1 MSQGKPSVF
10 NRMSSGPRQP
20 LQESFLG
27 PQNES
32 MLERLLYQD
41 MQRRL
46 GNDLSEKQRERL
58 VKTVRHYMKE
68 IQDTLPAESVQIK
81 NKEVLT
87 AVVPDYLSYI
97 RRSSISINT
106 NTNTNTNNRSDD
118 DSMRLD
124 VGTRFSQLQNER
136 NPKKASIPAPPDF
149 RVALND
155 EGPISMG
162 IFEEIKKQR
171 DDEQRRADELIASR
185 INSDRSFQQVRE
197 TAATTIEQ
205 QLVTRDMSRQS
216 VQRESANEFANR
228 IVPADPRRMFMKDV
242 LEGNPAGTNIGG
254 TSLESIFRSSNPME
268 RSGLGN
274 TNMTLALPGPE
285 RTRPSLPQDNLIPQ
299 DDILTYKENEYNLFI
314 WSADRDWLNDSRTRD
329 SGQNRY
335 NFVVNFDPANNRPG
349 QLFGVNAAAS
359 IKFKNITRIEFVK
372 AILPVEGINNVVRK
386 LGTTTYDASL
396 NVNIL
401 SFPYLNLYVKELDN
415 NGYGTDFYFE
425 RSFGTLQYDANWIS
439 DNSVTTKGGFL
450 AMIPKFLKCQKVY
463 HPTPLSTLQKMSIR
477 LERPNGNLVSDIPDT
492 FDVSGFIS
500 SKFLGSC
507 PAGSVTTNT
516 KYLDTSGYYI
526 WIETSAFFSRFAVK
540 TGDWVRF
547 QGLTMP
553 PSYTG
558 NAGAIQDFINYI
570 QTNDH
575 LVVGI
580 AFNRKSGAVSYYT
593 DGNNTVGYAN
603 YIIIQSRF
611 NDPTT
616 GSVTPTFFG
625 GLGSAANDTFLS
637 GLCGNKLTAG
647 KFINLSHQTHL
658 VFRVITRDLDSTSR
672 LRPDNL

>member
-1 MSQGKPSVF
+1 
-10 NRMSSGPRQP
+10 MSSGPRQTAV
-20 LQESFLG
+20 ESFLG
-27 PQNES
+27 SQNEA

-41 MQRRL
+41 MQRRV

-58 VKTVRHYMKE
+58 VKTVRHYMRE
-68 IQDTLPAESVQIK
+68 VHENLPGESVQLK

-97 RRSSISINT
+97 RRSSVSMK
-106 NTNTNTNNRSDD
+106 SED
-118 DSMRLD
+118 DSMKLD
-124 VGTRFSQLQNER
+124 VSTRFSQLQTER
-136 NPKKASIPAPPDF
+136 NPKKSSPPAPPDF
-149 RVALND
+149 RIPLND

-171 DDEQRRADELIASR
+171 DEEQRRADELITTR
-185 INSDRSFQQVRE
+185 INSDRSFQQVRD
-197 TAATTIEQ
+197 TAASTVEQ
-205 QLVTRDMSRQS
+205 QLANREFSRQS

-228 IVPADPRRMFMKDV
+228 IVTPDPRRMFMKDV
-242 LEGNPAGTNIGG
+242 LDGNPGGTNIGG
-254 TSLESIFRSSNPME
+254 TSLESIFRSTNPME

-372 AILPVEGINNVVRK
+372 AILPVEGLNNIVRK

-439 DNSVTTKGGFL
+439 DNSITTKGGYL

-477 LERPNGNLVSDIPDT
+477 LERPNGTLVSDIPDT

-500 SKFLGSC
+500 SKYLGSC

-516 KYLDTSGYYI
+516 KYVDTSGYYI
-526 WIETSAFFSRFAVK
+526 WIETSSYFSRFAVN

-547 QGLTMP
+547 QGLTLP
-553 PSYTG
+553 ASYTG
-558 NAGAIQDFINYI
+558 NQAASQDLLNWI

-580 AFNRKSGAVSYYT
+580 AYNRRSAAGVSYFT

-616 GSVTPTFFG
+616 GSILPTAFG
-625 GLGSAANDTFLS
+625 GLGSSANDTFLS

>member
-1 MSQGKPSVF
+1 
-10 NRMSSGPRQP
+10 MSSGPRQP
-20 LQESFLG
+20 LVESFLG

-41 MQRRL
+41 MQRRI
-46 GNDLSEKQRERL
+46 GNDLTEKQRERL

-68 IQDTLPAESVQIK
+68 VQDTVPGESVQYK
-81 NKEVLT
+81 NTEVLK

-97 RRSSISINT
+97 RRSSV
-106 NTNTNTNNRSDD
+106 
-118 DSMRLD
+118 SMKSEDETMKLD
-124 VGTRFSQLQNER
+124 VSTRFSQLQNER
-136 NPKKASIPAPPDF
+136 NSKKSAPPAPPDF
-149 RVALND
+149 RIPLND

-171 DDEQRRADELIASR
+171 EEEQRRADELIANR
-185 INSDRSFQQVRE
+185 LNSDRSFQQGRE
-197 TAATTIEQ
+197 SAAAGIEQ
-205 QLVTRDMSRQS
+205 QLATREMSRQS
-216 VQRESANEFANR
+216 IQRESANEFAAR
-228 IVPADPRRMFMKDV
+228 MVPPDPRRTFMKDV
-242 LEGNPAGTNIGG
+242 LDGNPAGTGVGG
-254 TSLESIFRSSNPME
+254 TSLESIFRSTNPME
-268 RSGLGN
+268 RSGLG
-274 TNMTLALPGPE
+274 TANMTLALPGPE
-285 RTRPSLPQDNLIPQ
+285 RTRPALPQDNLIPQ
-299 DDILTYKENEYNLFI
+299 EDILTYKENEYNLFI

-329 SGQNRY
+329 SVQNRY

-372 AILPVEGINNVVRK
+372 AILPVEGVNNIVRK
-386 LGTTTYDASL
+386 LGTSTYDVSL

-425 RSFGTLQYDANWIS
+425 RAFGTLQYDANWIS
-439 DNSVTTKGGFL
+439 DNNVTTKGGYL

-477 LERPNGNLVSDIPDT
+477 IERPNGNLVSDIPDT
-492 FDVSGFIS
+492 FDVSGVIS
-500 SKFLGSC
+500 SKYLGSC
-507 PAGSVTTNT
+507 PAGSVTTGT
-516 KYLDTSGYYI
+516 KYGDTSGYYF
-526 WIETSAFFSRFAVK
+526 WIETSSYFSRFAVN

-547 QGLTMP
+547 QGLSFP
-553 PSYTG
+553 SSYTG
-558 NAGAIQDFINYI
+558 NQAALQDFINWL

-575 LVVGI
+575 LVVGV
-580 AFNRKSGAVSYYT
+580 AYNRRSGLGVSYYT

-616 GSVTPTFFG
+616 GSVLPTVFG
-625 GLGSAANDTFLS
+625 GLSSSANDTFLS
-637 GLCGNKLTAG
+637 SLCGNKLTAG

>member
-1 MSQGKPSVF
+1 
-10 NRMSSGPRQP
+10 MSSGPRQP
-20 LQESFLG
+20 LVESFLG

-41 MQRRL
+41 MQRRI
-46 GNDLSEKQRERL
+46 GNDLTEKQRERL

-68 IQDTLPAESVQIK
+68 VQDTVPGESVQYK
-81 NKEVLT
+81 NTEVLK

-97 RRSSISINT
+97 RRSSV
-106 NTNTNTNNRSDD
+106 
-118 DSMRLD
+118 SMKSEDETMKLD
-124 VGTRFSQLQNER
+124 VSTRFSQLQNER
-136 NPKKASIPAPPDF
+136 NSKKSAPPAPPDF
-149 RVALND
+149 RIPLND

-171 DDEQRRADELIASR
+171 EEEQRRADELIANR
-185 INSDRSFQQVRE
+185 LNSDRSFQQGRE
-197 TAATTIEQ
+197 SAAAGIEQ
-205 QLVTRDMSRQS
+205 QLATREMSRQS
-216 VQRESANEFANR
+216 IQRESANEFAAR
-228 IVPADPRRMFMKDV
+228 MVPPDPRRTFMKDV
-242 LEGNPAGTNIGG
+242 LDGNPAGTGVGG
-254 TSLESIFRSSNPME
+254 TSLESIFRSTNPME
-268 RSGLGN
+268 RSGLGT

-285 RTRPSLPQDNLIPQ
+285 RTRPALPQDNLIPQ
-299 DDILTYKENEYNLFI
+299 EDILTYKENEYNLFI

-329 SGQNRY
+329 SVQNRY

-372 AILPVEGINNVVRK
+372 AILPVEGVNNIVRK
-386 LGTTTYDASL
+386 LGTSTYDVSL

-425 RSFGTLQYDANWIS
+425 RAFGTLQYDANWIS
-439 DNSVTTKGGFL
+439 DNNVTTKGGYL

-477 LERPNGNLVSDIPDT
+477 IERPNGNLVSDIPDT
-492 FDVSGFIS
+492 FDVSGVIS
-500 SKFLGSC
+500 SKYLGSC
-507 PAGSVTTNT
+507 PAGSVTTGT
-516 KYLDTSGYYI
+516 KYGDTSGYYF
-526 WIETSAFFSRFAVK
+526 WIETSSYFSRFAVN

-547 QGLTMP
+547 QGLSFP
-553 PSYTG
+553 SSYTG
-558 NAGAIQDFINYI
+558 NQAALQDFINWL

-575 LVVGI
+575 LVVGV
-580 AFNRKSGAVSYYT
+580 AYNRRSGLGVSYYT

-616 GSVTPTFFG
+616 GSVLPTVFG
-625 GLGSAANDTFLS
+625 GLSSSANDTFLS
-637 GLCGNKLTAG
+637 SLCGNKLTAG

>member
-1 MSQGKPSVF
+1 
-10 NRMSSGPRQP
+10 MSSGPRQTVV
-20 LQESFLG
+20 ESFLG

-41 MQRRL
+41 MQRRV
-46 GNDLSEKQRERL
+46 GNDLTEKQRERL
-58 VKTVRHYMKE
+58 VKTVRHYMREVQEKV
-68 IQDTLPAESVQIK
+68 PGESVQVK

-97 RRSSISINT
+97 RRSSVSMK
-106 NTNTNTNNRSDD
+106 SED
-118 DSMRLD
+118 DSIKLD
-124 VGTRFSQLQNER
+124 VSTRFSQLQNER
-136 NPKKASIPAPPDF
+136 NPKKSAPPAPPDF
-149 RVALND
+149 RIPLND
-155 EGPISMG
+155 EGPVSMG

-171 DDEQRRADELIASR
+171 DDEQRRADEMIATR
-185 INSDRSFQQVRE
+185 ISSDRNFQQGRE
-197 TAATTIEQ
+197 TAAASVEQ
-205 QLVTRDMSRQS
+205 QLSTRELSRQS
-216 VQRESANEFANR
+216 VQRESANEFASR
-228 IVPADPRRMFMKDV
+228 MVAPDPRRMFMKDV
-242 LEGNPAGTNIGG
+242 LEGNPAGTAIGG
-254 TSLESIFRSSNPME
+254 TTLESIFRSSNPME
-268 RSGLGN
+268 RSGLAN

-285 RTRPSLPQDNLIPQ
+285 RTRPALPQDNLIPQ

-329 SGQNRY
+329 SVQNRY

-372 AILPVEGINNVVRK
+372 AILPVEGVNNIVRK
-386 LGTTTYDASL
+386 LGTTTYDVSL

-439 DNSVTTKGGFL
+439 DNSVTTKGGYL

-492 FDVSGFIS
+492 FDVSGLVS
-500 SKFLGSC
+500 SKYLGSC
-507 PAGSVTTNT
+507 PAGSVTSTT
-516 KYLDTSGYYI
+516 KYVDTSGYYI
-526 WIETSAFFSRFAVK
+526 WIETSSYFSRFAVN

-553 PSYTG
+553 ASYTG
-558 NAGAIQDFINYI
+558 NQAAIQDMLNWL

-575 LVVGI
+575 LVVGV
-580 AFNRKSGAVSYYT
+580 AYNRKVATTGVSYYT

-616 GSVTPTFFG
+616 GSILPTAFG
-625 GLGSAANDTFLS
+625 GLGSSANDTFLS
-637 GLCGNKLTAG
+637 SLCGNKLTAG

-658 VFRVITRDLDSTSR
+658 VFRIITRDLDSTSR

>member
-1 MSQGKPSVF
+1 
-10 NRMSSGPRQP
+10 MSSGPRQTVV
-20 LQESFLG
+20 ESFLG

-41 MQRRL
+41 MQRRI
-46 GNDLSEKQRERL
+46 GNDLTEKQRERL
-58 VKTVRHYMKE
+58 VKTVRHYMREVHDKA
-68 IQDTLPAESVQIK
+68 PGESVQFK

-87 AVVPDYLSYI
+87 AVVPDYLSYV
-97 RRSSISINT
+97 RRSSV
-106 NTNTNTNNRSDD
+106 
-118 DSMRLD
+118 SMKTEEETIKLD
-124 VGTRFSQLQNER
+124 VSTRFSQLQTER
-136 NPKKASIPAPPDF
+136 NPKKASPPAPPDF
-149 RVALND
+149 RIPLSD

-171 DDEQRRADELIASR
+171 EDEQRRADEMIATRVS
-185 INSDRSFQQVRE
+185 SDRNFQQGRE
-197 TAATTIEQ
+197 TASASAEQ
-205 QLVTRDMSRQS
+205 QLANRELSRQS
-216 VQRESANEFANR
+216 VQRDSANEFASR
-228 IVPADPRRMFMKDV
+228 MVSPDPRRMFMKDV
-242 LEGNPAGTNIGG
+242 LEGNPAGVAASG

-274 TNMTLALPGPE
+274 ANMTLALPGPE
-285 RTRPSLPQDNLIPQ
+285 RTRPALPQDNLIPQ

-329 SGQNRY
+329 SVQNRY

-372 AILPVEGINNVVRK
+372 AILPVEGVNNIVRK
-386 LGTTTYDASL
+386 LGTTTYDVSL

-439 DNSVTTKGGFL
+439 DNSVTTKGGYL

-492 FDVSGFIS
+492 FDVSGLIS
-500 SKFLGSC
+500 SKYLGSC
-507 PAGSVTTNT
+507 PAGSVTSTT
-516 KYLDTSGYYI
+516 KYVDTSGYYI
-526 WIETSAFFSRFAVK
+526 WIETSSYFSRFAVN

-553 PSYTG
+553 SSYSG
-558 NAGAIQDFINYI
+558 NQAAIQDMLNWI
-570 QTNDH
+570 TSNDH
-575 LVVGI
+575 LVVGV
-580 AFNRKSGAVSYYT
+580 AYNRKVATTGVSYYT

-616 GSVTPTFFG
+616 GSILPTAFG
-625 GLGSAANDTFLS
+625 GLGSSANDSFLAS
-637 GLCGNKLTAG
+637 LCGNKLTAG

-658 VFRVITRDLDSTSR
+658 VFRIITRDLDSTSR

>member
-1 MSQGKPSVF
+1 
-10 NRMSSGPRQP
+10 MSSGPRQTVV
-20 LQESFLG
+20 ESFMG

-32 MLERLLYQD
+32 MLDKLLYQD

-46 GNDLSEKQRERL
+46 GSDLTEKQKERL
-58 VKTVRHYMKE
+58 VKTVRHYMQE
-68 IQDTLPAESVQIK
+68 VNDSVPGESVQVK
-81 NKEVLT
+81 NKEVLM
-87 AVVPDYLSYI
+87 AVVPDFMAYI
-97 RRSSISINT
+97 RRSSVTMKNEDET
-106 NTNTNTNNRSDD
+106 
-118 DSMRLD
+118 MKLD
-124 VGTRFSQLQNER
+124 VSTRFSQLQNER
-136 NPKKASIPAPPDF
+136 NPKKSAPPAPPDF
-149 RVALND
+149 RIPLND
-155 EGPISMG
+155 DGPVSMG

-171 DDEQRRADELIASR
+171 EEEQRRAEEMINSR
-185 INSDRSFQQVRE
+185 LSSDRSFQQNRE
-197 TAATTIEQ
+197 SAAAAADQVIANRE
-205 QLVTRDMSRQS
+205 LARQNI
-216 VQRESANEFANR
+216 QRESANEFATR
-228 IVPADPRRMFMKDV
+228 VVPPDPRRTFMKDIID
-242 LEGNPAGTNIGG
+242 GNPLGNSPGG
-254 TSLESIFRSSNPME
+254 TSLESIFRSNNPIE

-274 TNMTLALPGPE
+274 ANMTLALPGPE
-285 RTRPSLPQDNLIPQ
+285 RTRPVLPQDNIIPQ

-314 WSADRDWLNDSRTRD
+314 WSADRDWLNDARTRD
-329 SGQNRY
+329 SVQNRY
-335 NFVVNFDPANNRPG
+335 NFVVNFDPANNRAG

-372 AILPVEGINNVVRK
+372 AILPVEGVNNIVRK
-386 LGTTTYDASL
+386 LGTTTYDVSL

-425 RSFGTLQYDANWIS
+425 RAFSTLQYDANWIS
-439 DNSVTTKGGFL
+439 DNNVQTKGGYL

-492 FDVSGFIS
+492 FDVSGMIS
-500 SKFLGSC
+500 SKYLGSC
-507 PAGSVTTNT
+507 PAGSVTTGT
-516 KYLDTSGYYI
+516 KYVDTSGYYF
-526 WIETSAFFSRFAVK
+526 WIQTSSYFSRFAVN

-547 QGLTMP
+547 QGLTF
-553 PSYTG
+553 PSNYSG
-558 NAGAIQDFINYI
+558 NQAALADLINWL

-575 LVVGI
+575 LVVGVGY
-580 AFNRKSGAVSYYT
+580 NRLSGTGVRYYN

-616 GSVTPTFFG
+616 GSVLPTFFG
-625 GLGSAANDTFLS
+625 GLSSSANDTFLS
-637 GLCGNKLTAG
+637 SLCGNKLTAG

>member
-1 MSQGKPSVF
+1 
-10 NRMSSGPRQP
+10 MSSGPRQTVV
-20 LQESFLG
+20 ESFLG
-27 PQNES
+27 PQNEA

-41 MQRRL
+41 MQRRI
-46 GNDLSEKQRERL
+46 GNDLTEKQRERL
-58 VKTVRHYMKE
+58 VKTVRHYMRE
-68 IQDTLPAESVQIK
+68 VQDNLPGESVQIK

-97 RRSSISINT
+97 RRSSV
-106 NTNTNTNNRSDD
+106 
-118 DSMRLD
+118 SMKSEDESMKLD
-124 VGTRFSQLQNER
+124 VSTRFSQLQNER
-136 NPKKASIPAPPDF
+136 NPKKAAPPAPPDF
-149 RVALND
+149 RIPLND

-162 IFEEIKKQR
+162 IFDEIKKQR
-171 DDEQRRADELIASR
+171 EEEQRRADELIASR
-185 INSDRSFQQVRE
+185 LNSDRTFQQGRE
-197 TAATTIEQ
+197 SAAVSVEQ
-205 QLVTRDMSRQS
+205 QLATRELSRQS
-216 VQRESANEFANR
+216 IQRESANEFANR
-228 IVPADPRRMFMKDV
+228 MVPPDPRRMFMKDV
-242 LEGNPAGTNIGG
+242 LDGNPAGASIGG
-254 TSLESIFRSSNPME
+254 TSLESIFRNNNPLD
-268 RSGLGN
+268 RSGLAN

-285 RTRPSLPQDNLIPQ
+285 RTRPVLPQDNLIPQ
-299 DDILTYKENEYNLFI
+299 DDILTYKENEHNLFI

-329 SGQNRY
+329 SVQNRY

-372 AILPVEGINNVVRK
+372 AILPVEGINNIVRK

-439 DNSVTTKGGFL
+439 DNSVTTKGGYL

-500 SKFLGSC
+500 SKYLGSC
-507 PAGSVTTNT
+507 PAGSVTSNT
-516 KYLDTSGYYI
+516 KYVDTSGFYI
-526 WIETSAFFSRFAVK
+526 WIETSSYFSRFAVN

-553 PSYTG
+553 SSYTG
-558 NAGAIQDFINYI
+558 NQAAIQDFINWL

-580 AFNRKSGAVSYYT
+580 AYNRKSAAGVSYYT

-616 GSVTPTFFG
+616 GSISPTVFG

>member
-1 MSQGKPSVF
+1 MK
-10 NRMSSGPRQP
+10 
-20 LQESFLG
+20 
-27 PQNES
+27 
-32 MLERLLYQD
+32 
-41 MQRRL
+41 
-46 GNDLSEKQRERL
+46 SE
-58 VKTVRHYMKE
+58 
-68 IQDTLPAESVQIK
+68 
-81 NKEVLT
+81 
-87 AVVPDYLSYI
+87 
-97 RRSSISINT
+97 
-106 NTNTNTNNRSDD
+106 D
-118 DSMRLD
+118 DSIKLD
-124 VGTRFSQLQNER
+124 VSTRFSQLQNER
-136 NPKKASIPAPPDF
+136 NPKKSAPPAPPDF
-149 RVALND
+149 RIPLND
-155 EGPISMG
+155 EGPVSMG

-171 DDEQRRADELIASR
+171 DDEQRRADEMIATR
-185 INSDRSFQQVRE
+185 ISSDRNFQQGRE
-197 TAATTIEQ
+197 TAAASVEQ
-205 QLVTRDMSRQS
+205 QLSTRELSRQS
-216 VQRESANEFANR
+216 VQRESANEFASR
-228 IVPADPRRMFMKDV
+228 MVAPDPRRMFMKDV
-242 LEGNPAGTNIGG
+242 LEGNPAGTAIGG
-254 TSLESIFRSSNPME
+254 TTLESIFRSSNPME
-268 RSGLGN
+268 RSGLAN

-285 RTRPSLPQDNLIPQ
+285 RTRPALPQDNLIPQ

-329 SGQNRY
+329 SVQNRY

-372 AILPVEGINNVVRK
+372 AILPVEGVNNIVRK
-386 LGTTTYDASL
+386 LGTTTYDVSL

-439 DNSVTTKGGFL
+439 DNSVTTKGGYL

-492 FDVSGFIS
+492 FDVSGLVS
-500 SKFLGSC
+500 SKYLGSC
-507 PAGSVTTNT
+507 PAGSVTSTT
-516 KYLDTSGYYI
+516 KYVDTSGYYI
-526 WIETSAFFSRFAVK
+526 WIETSSYFSRFAVN

-553 PSYTG
+553 ASYTG
-558 NAGAIQDFINYI
+558 NQAAIQDMLNWL

-575 LVVGI
+575 LVVGV
-580 AFNRKSGAVSYYT
+580 AYNRKVATTGVSYYT

-616 GSVTPTFFG
+616 GSILPTAFG
-625 GLGSAANDTFLS
+625 GLGSSANDTFLS
-637 GLCGNKLTAG
+637 SLCGNKLTAG

-658 VFRVITRDLDSTSR
+658 VFRIITRDLDSTSR

>member
-1 MSQGKPSVF
+1 
-10 NRMSSGPRQP
+10 MSSGPRQTVV
-20 LQESFLG
+20 ESFLG
-27 PQNES
+27 PQNEA
-32 MLERLLYQD
+32 MLEKLLYQD

-58 VKTVRHYMKE
+58 VKTVRHYMMEVQEKV
-68 IQDTLPAESVQIK
+68 PGESVQFK

-87 AVVPDYLSYI
+87 AVVPDYLSYV
-97 RRSSISINT
+97 RRSSISMK
-106 NTNTNTNNRSDD
+106 SEDD
-118 DSMRLD
+118 TIKLD
-124 VGTRFSQLQNER
+124 VSTRFSQLQNER
-136 NPKKASIPAPPDF
+136 NPKKAAPPAPPDF
-149 RVALND
+149 RIPLSD

-171 DDEQRRADELIASR
+171 DDEQRRADELIQTR
-185 INSDRSFQQVRE
+185 LNSDRSFQQGRE
-197 TAATTIEQ
+197 TAAASVEQ
-205 QLVTRDMSRQS
+205 QLASRDMSRQL

-228 IVPADPRRMFMKDV
+228 MVAPDPRRMFMKDV
-242 LEGNPAGTNIGG
+242 LEGNPAGTGIGG
-254 TSLESIFRSSNPME
+254 TTLESIFRSNNPLE
-268 RSGLGN
+268 KSGLGSA
-274 TNMTLALPGPE
+274 NMTLALPGPE
-285 RTRPSLPQDNLIPQ
+285 RTRPALPQDNIIPQ

-329 SGQNRY
+329 SVQNRY

-372 AILPVEGINNVVRK
+372 AILPVEGVNTLVRK
-386 LGTTTYDASL
+386 LGTTTFDASL

-425 RSFGTLQYDANWIS
+425 RAFSTLQYDANWIS
-439 DNSVTTKGGFL
+439 DNNVATKGGYL

-492 FDVSGFIS
+492 FDVSGVIS
-500 SKFLGSC
+500 SKYLGSC
-507 PAGSVTTNT
+507 PAGSVITGT
-516 KYLDTSGYYI
+516 KYSDTSGYYF
-526 WIETSAFFSRFAVK
+526 WIETSSYFSRFAVN

-547 QGLTMP
+547 QGLTFP
-553 PSYTG
+553 SSYTG
-558 NAGAIQDFINYI
+558 NQLASQDFINWL

-575 LVVGI
+575 LVVGV
-580 AFNRKSGAVSYYT
+580 AYNRRSLPGVSYYT

-616 GSVTPTFFG
+616 GSVTPTVFG
-625 GLGSAANDTFLS
+625 GLASAANDTFLS

-658 VFRVITRDLDSTSR
+658 VFRIITRDLDSTSR

>member
-1 MSQGKPSVF
+1 
-10 NRMSSGPRQP
+10 MSSGPRQTVV
-20 LQESFLG
+20 ESFLG
-27 PQNES
+27 AQNES

-41 MQRRL
+41 MQRRI
-46 GNDLSEKQRERL
+46 GNDLTEKQRERL
-58 VKTVRHYMKE
+58 VKTVRHYMREVHEKV
-68 IQDTLPAESVQIK
+68 PGESVQVK

-97 RRSSISINT
+97 RRSSVSMK
-106 NTNTNTNNRSDD
+106 SED
-118 DSMRLD
+118 DSIKLD
-124 VGTRFSQLQNER
+124 VSTRFSQLQNER
-136 NPKKASIPAPPDF
+136 NAKKTAPPAPPDF
-149 RVALND
+149 RIPLND
-155 EGPISMG
+155 EGPVSMG

-171 DDEQRRADELIASR
+171 EDEQRRADELIATR
-185 INSDRSFQQVRE
+185 INSDRTFQQGRE
-197 TAATTIEQ
+197 TAAASVEQ
-205 QLVTRDMSRQS
+205 QLSSRELSRQS
-216 VQRESANEFANR
+216 IQRESANEFANR
-228 IVPADPRRMFMKDV
+228 MIAPDPRRMFMKDV
-242 LEGNPAGTNIGG
+242 LEGNPAGTAIGG
-254 TSLESIFRSSNPME
+254 TTLESIFRSTNPME
-268 RSGLGN
+268 RSGLAN

-285 RTRPSLPQDNLIPQ
+285 RTRPALPQDNLIPQ

-329 SGQNRY
+329 SVQNRY

-372 AILPVEGINNVVRK
+372 AILPVEGVNNIVRK
-386 LGTTTYDASL
+386 LGTTTYDVSL

-439 DNSVTTKGGFL
+439 DNNVTTKGGYL

-492 FDVSGFIS
+492 FDVSGLIS
-500 SKFLGSC
+500 SKYLGSC
-507 PAGSVTTNT
+507 PAGSVTSTT
-516 KYLDTSGYYI
+516 KYVDTSGYYI
-526 WIETSAFFSRFAVK
+526 WIETSSYFSRFAVN

-553 PSYTG
+553 SSYTG
-558 NAGAIQDFINYI
+558 NPAAIQDMLNWL

-580 AFNRKSGAVSYYT
+580 AYNRKVASTGVSYYT

-616 GSVTPTFFG
+616 GSILPTAFG
-625 GLGSAANDTFLS
+625 GLGTSANDTFLS
-637 GLCGNKLTAG
+637 SLCGNKLTAG

-658 VFRVITRDLDSTSR
+658 VFRIITRDLDSTSR

>member
-1 MSQGKPSVF
+1 
-10 NRMSSGPRQP
+10 MSSGPRQTVV
-20 LQESFLG
+20 ESFLG

-41 MQRRL
+41 MQRRV
-46 GNDLSEKQRERL
+46 GNDLTEKQRERL
-58 VKTVRHYMKE
+58 VKTVRHYMREVQEKV
-68 IQDTLPAESVQIK
+68 PGESVQVK

-97 RRSSISINT
+97 RRSSVSMK
-106 NTNTNTNNRSDD
+106 SED
-118 DSMRLD
+118 DSIKLD
-124 VGTRFSQLQNER
+124 VSTRFSQLQNER
-136 NPKKASIPAPPDF
+136 NPKKSAPPAPPDF
-149 RVALND
+149 RIPLND
-155 EGPISMG
+155 EGPVSMG

-171 DDEQRRADELIASR
+171 DDEQRRADEMIATR
-185 INSDRSFQQVRE
+185 ISSDRNFQQGRE
-197 TAATTIEQ
+197 TAAASVEQ
-205 QLVTRDMSRQS
+205 QLSTRELSRQS
-216 VQRESANEFANR
+216 VQRESANEFASR
-228 IVPADPRRMFMKDV
+228 MVAPDPRRMFMKDV
-242 LEGNPAGTNIGG
+242 LEGNPAGTAIGG
-254 TSLESIFRSSNPME
+254 TTLESIFRSSNPME
-268 RSGLGN
+268 RSGLAN

-285 RTRPSLPQDNLIPQ
+285 RTRPALPQDNLIPQ

-329 SGQNRY
+329 SVQNRY

-372 AILPVEGINNVVRK
+372 AILPVEGVNNIVRK
-386 LGTTTYDASL
+386 IGTTTYDVSL

-439 DNSVTTKGGFL
+439 DNSVTTKGGYL

-492 FDVSGFIS
+492 FDVSGLVS
-500 SKFLGSC
+500 SKYLGSC
-507 PAGSVTTNT
+507 PAGSVTSTT
-516 KYLDTSGYYI
+516 KYVDTSGYYI
-526 WIETSAFFSRFAVK
+526 WIETSSYFSRFAVN

-553 PSYTG
+553 ASYTG
-558 NAGAIQDFINYI
+558 NQAAIQDMLNWL

-575 LVVGI
+575 LVVGV
-580 AFNRKSGAVSYYT
+580 AYNRKVATTGVSYYT

-616 GSVTPTFFG
+616 GSILPTAFG
-625 GLGSAANDTFLS
+625 GLGSSANDTFLS
-637 GLCGNKLTAG
+637 SLCGNKLTAG

-658 VFRVITRDLDSTSR
+658 VFRIITRDLDSTSR

>member
-1 MSQGKPSVF
+1 
-10 NRMSSGPRQP
+10 MSSGPRQTVV
-20 LQESFLG
+20 ESFLG

-46 GNDLSEKQRERL
+46 GNDLTEKQRERL
-58 VKTVRHYMKE
+58 VKTVRHYMRE
-68 IQDTLPAESVQIK
+68 VQDNLPGESVQIK

-97 RRSSISINT
+97 RRSSVSMKSEDESIK
-106 NTNTNTNNRSDD
+106 
-118 DSMRLD
+118 LD
-124 VGTRFSQLQNER
+124 VSTRFSQLQNER
-136 NPKKASIPAPPDF
+136 NPKKAAPPAPPDF
-149 RVALND
+149 RIPLND

-171 DDEQRRADELIASR
+171 DDEQRRADELIATR
-185 INSDRSFQQVRE
+185 LNSDRSFQQNRE
-197 TAATTIEQ
+197 SAAASVDQ
-205 QLVTRDMSRQS
+205 QLATRELSRQM

-228 IVPADPRRMFMKDV
+228 MVPPDPRRMFMKDV
-242 LEGNPAGTNIGG
+242 LEGNPAGTAIGG
-254 TSLESIFRSSNPME
+254 TSLESIFRSNNPLE
-268 RSGLGN
+268 RSGLG
-274 TNMTLALPGPE
+274 TANMTLALPGPE
-285 RTRPSLPQDNLIPQ
+285 RTRPALPQDNLIPQ

-329 SGQNRY
+329 SVQNRY

-372 AILPVEGINNVVRK
+372 AILPVEGVNNIVRK
-386 LGTTTYDASL
+386 LGTTTFDASL

-401 SFPYLNLYVKELDN
+401 SFPYLNLYVKELDT

-439 DNSVTTKGGFL
+439 DNSVATKGGYL

-492 FDVSGFIS
+492 FDVSGMIS
-500 SKFLGSC
+500 SKYLGSC
-507 PAGSVTTNT
+507 PAGSVTSGTR
-516 KYLDTSGYYI
+516 YVDTSGFYI
-526 WIETSAFFSRFAVK
+526 WIETSSYFSRFAVN

-553 PSYTG
+553 ASYTG
-558 NAGAIQDFINYI
+558 NQGAIQDLLNWL

-575 LVVGI
+575 LVVGV
-580 AFNRKSGAVSYYT
+580 AYNRRSAAGVSYYT

-616 GSVTPTFFG
+616 GSILPTVFG
-625 GLGSAANDTFLS
+625 GLNSAGNDTFLS

>member
-1 MSQGKPSVF
+1 
-10 NRMSSGPRQP
+10 MSSGPRQTVV
-20 LQESFLG
+20 ESFLG

-41 MQRRL
+41 MQRRV
-46 GNDLSEKQRERL
+46 GNDLTEKQRERL
-58 VKTVRHYMKE
+58 VKTVRHYMREVQEKV
-68 IQDTLPAESVQIK
+68 PGESVQVK

-97 RRSSISINT
+97 RRSSVSMK
-106 NTNTNTNNRSDD
+106 SED
-118 DSMRLD
+118 DSIKLD
-124 VGTRFSQLQNER
+124 VSTRFSQLQNER
-136 NPKKASIPAPPDF
+136 NPKKSAPPAPPDF
-149 RVALND
+149 RIPLND
-155 EGPISMG
+155 EGPVSMG

-171 DDEQRRADELIASR
+171 DDEQRRADEMIASR
-185 INSDRSFQQVRE
+185 ISSDRNFQQGRE
-197 TAATTIEQ
+197 TAAASVEQ
-205 QLVTRDMSRQS
+205 QLSTRELSRQS
-216 VQRESANEFANR
+216 IQRESANEFANR
-228 IVPADPRRMFMKDV
+228 MVAPDPRRMFMKDV
-242 LEGNPAGTNIGG
+242 LEGNPAGTAIGG
-254 TSLESIFRSSNPME
+254 TTLESIFRSSNPME
-268 RSGLGN
+268 RSGLAN

-285 RTRPSLPQDNLIPQ
+285 RTRPALPQDNLIPQ

-329 SGQNRY
+329 SVQNRY

-372 AILPVEGINNVVRK
+372 AILPVEGVNNIVRK
-386 LGTTTYDASL
+386 LGTTTYDVSL

-439 DNSVTTKGGFL
+439 DNNVATKGGYL

-492 FDVSGFIS
+492 FDVSGLVS
-500 SKFLGSC
+500 SKYLGSC
-507 PAGSVTTNT
+507 PAGSVTSTT
-516 KYLDTSGYYI
+516 KYVDTSGYYI
-526 WIETSAFFSRFAVK
+526 WIETTSYFSRFAVN

-553 PSYTG
+553 ASYTG
-558 NAGAIQDFINYI
+558 NQAAIQDMLNWL

-575 LVVGI
+575 LVVGV
-580 AFNRKSGAVSYYT
+580 AYNRKVATTGVSYYT

-616 GSVTPTFFG
+616 GSILPTAFG
-625 GLGSAANDTFLS
+625 GLGSSANDTFLS
-637 GLCGNKLTAG
+637 SLCGNKLTAG

-658 VFRVITRDLDSTSR
+658 VFRIITRDLDSTSR